1 MRWWPIPS
9 GLWIGFSRWGVDL
22 LNFLET
28 LRVAWESLAAN
39 KMRSLL
45 TMLGIIIGVASV
57 VAISAIGRGAGNAI
71 SSELS
76 GLGAGQILLY
86 TGSTS
91 PSVVNERKESFT
103 EKDLKDMEEL
113 IPGVE
118 MALYDISTYA
128 TVKYGRESV
137 SAFVQGLPAGADE
150 SFGFEV
156 EYGRW
161 YSESESN
168 VGSRVA
174 VLGDAAAKR
183 LFGEGVNPVGKEI
196 SINGATFSV
205 IGMTKPMTG
214 MLASMG
220 AQNTTIYVPIGY
232 MKRLYP
238 NKEIT
243 MVYVKARDEYDP
255 REVLDQALALMRQ
268 KHQGAE
274 FSGETFEQILDTVNS
289 VLGIVTGV
297 LSAVAGIS
305 LVVGGVGI
313 MNIMLVSVTERTR
326 EIGIRK
332 AIGATYRNVLA
343 QFLVEAVMLSII
355 GGLIGIG
362 VAAIPVYFVGRAL
375 GITLFLDW
383 ISITLALGFSAA
395 VGVIFGV
402 YPASKAAKLDPIE
415 ALRYE

>member
-1 MRWWPIPS
+1 
-9 GLWIGFSRWGVDL
+9 

-45 TMLGIIIGVASV
+45 TMLGIIIGVGSV

-71 SSELS
+71 SDELS
-76 GLGAGQILLY
+76 GLGAGQIILT

-91 PSVVNERKESFT
+91 PTVVNERTENFT
-103 EKDLKDMEEL
+103 ERDLRDMEEL
-113 IPGVE
+113 IPDVE
-118 MALYDISTYA
+118 MALYDISTYG

-137 SAFVQGLPAGADE
+137 SAFIQGLPAGADE

-168 VGSRVA
+168 AGSRVA
-174 VLGDAAAKR
+174 VLGDAAAER
-183 LFGEGVNPVGKEI
+183 LFGKGVNPVGKEI
-196 SINGATFSV
+196 SINGATFNV

-220 AQNTTIYVPIGY
+220 AQNATIYVPIGY

-238 NKEIT
+238 NKDIT
-243 MVYVKARDEYDP
+243 MVYLKAKDDADP
-255 REVLDQALALMRQ
+255 QDVLNHALAFLKQR
-268 KHQGAE
+268 HNGAE
-274 FSGETFEQILDTVNS
+274 FSGQTFDSMLEIVDS

-332 AIGATYRNVLA
+332 AIGATYRNVLS
-343 QFLVEAVMLSII
+343 QFLIEAVMLSVI
-355 GGLIGIG
+355 GGLVGIG
-362 VAAIPVYFVGRAL
+362 LAAIPVYFVGRAI

-383 ISITLALGFSAA
+383 VSITLALGFSAM
-395 VGVIFGV
+395 VGIVFGV